1 MGIFSVSNERHIQ
14 LKRFR
19 RHAWMAIALCAALRL
34 TDAALGLGII
44 EPSQSLA
51 AQEISAC
58 VAQQDFSL

>member
-1 MGIFSVSNERHIQ
+1 MGILYISDERHIQ

-19 RHAWMAIALCAALRL
+19 RQAWIAIALCVALRV

-58 VAQQDFSL
+58 VAQEDFSL